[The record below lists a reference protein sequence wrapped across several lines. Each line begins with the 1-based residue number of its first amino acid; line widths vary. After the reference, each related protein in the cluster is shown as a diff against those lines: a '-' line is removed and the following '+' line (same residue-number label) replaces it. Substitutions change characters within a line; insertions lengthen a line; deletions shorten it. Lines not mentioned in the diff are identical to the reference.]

1 MGAPRAGQTVGRV
14 ETVEAAA
21 GTRVPDFFIVGH
33 QKCGTTALYLM
44 LKRHPQVFM
53 PELKEPRFFAPELRS
68 RSEQRR
74 RQSRLPETL
83 EEYLALFAPARPEQR
98 TGEATPT
105 YLRSASAAARIA
117 EVAPAARVIAIIRE
131 PADFLRSLHLQG
143 VHNHLET
150 ETDLRRALALEGARR
165 EGRKIPRRSHSVEAL
180 LYSDHVRYV
189 QQLRSF
195 HAAFPAEQVLVLI
208 YDDFRTANEA
218 TLRQVL
224 RFLELD
230 DTPPVETVRT
240 ATLPAVRS
248 GPLHQLAYAA
258 RVARRNPQA
267 VGPVARTLG
276 ALTPALKRSDAVRAA
291 WSRAVYT
298 PARQPDAQLMLE
310 LRRRF
315 KGEVQ
320 ALSEYLGRDLVS
332 LWGYDELG

>member
-1 MGAPRAGQTVGRV
+1 MGAPRVSQAVG
-14 ETVEAAA
+14 TVEAAA
-21 GTRVPDFFIVGH
+21 GGRVPDFFIVGH

-83 EEYLALFAPARPEQR
+83 EDYLALFAPARPEQR
-98 TGEATPT
+98 VGEATPT
-105 YLRSASAAARIA
+105 YLRSPSAAARIA
-117 EVAPAARVIAIIRE
+117 EVAPAARIVAILRE

-165 EGRKIPRRSHSVEAL
+165 EGRNIPRRSHSVEAL

-189 QQLRSF
+189 EQLRSF
-195 HAAFPAEQVLVLI
+195 HAAFPEEQVLVLI
-208 YDDFRTANEA
+208 YDDFRAANEA
-218 TLRQVL
+218 TLRRVL
-224 RFLELD
+224 GFLEVD

-258 RVARRNPQA
+258 RVARRNPEA
-267 VGPVARTLG
+267 VGPLARALG
-276 ALTPALKRSDAVRAA
+276 ALTPALKRSDAVRAV
-291 WSRAVYT
+291 WSRVVYT
-298 PARQPDAQLMLE
+298 PARPPDGQLVLE

-332 LWGYDELG
+332 LWGYDELE